1 MRTDLATINFAL
13 YEDAIEYIGLVQVT
27 LPNLSAITQAIS
39 GAGIGGNIE
48 AIIVGHIDAMT
59 TILNWRTPTNHSI
72 RLSEPRM
79 HYIDLRAP
87 VQDEDNINGTL
98 ETREIKHVM
107 TVLPKTET
115 GGTIA
120 PATPVNGSTEFAVR
134 YWATYIDGIK
144 YREIDPTNLIYYVD
158 GVDYLASV
166 RKAMGKQ

>member
-48 AIIVGHIDAMT
+48 AIIIGHIDAMT
-59 TILNWRTPTNHSI
+59 TTLNWRTPTNHSI

-79 HYIDLRAP
+79 HYIDLRTP

-98 ETREIKHVM
+98 VTRTVKHVM
-107 TVLPKTET
+107 TVIPKTET
-115 GGTIA
+115 GGTVA

>member
-1 MRTDLATINFAL
+1 MRIDLATINFAL
-13 YEDAIEYIGLVQVT
+13 YEDAIEYGGLVQVT

-39 GAGIGGNIE
+39 GAGIAGNIE
-48 AIIVGHIDAMT
+48 AIIIGHIDAMT
-59 TILNWRTPTNHSI
+59 TTLNWRTHTAHAI

-98 ETREIKHVM
+98 VTRNVKHVM
-107 TVLPKTET
+107 TVIPKTET

-120 PATPVNGSTEFAVR
+120 TASPVNGSTEFAVR
-134 YWATYIDGIK
+134 YWATYIDGVL
-144 YREIDPTNLIYYVD
+144 YREIDPSNMIYYVD
-158 GVDYLASV
+158 GVDYLAAA